1 MHTELQS
8 QLLFN
13 VLLEGLKN
21 AFNQELSNQ
30 SRIIQGLEKS
40 NELPCDTF
48 LETVKDVLKKSTINC
63 DEEFFKQIYLN
74 AFRAGPIVI
83 ARNHLALSGKISQEE
98 SGVLNPTEINLWI
111 DLDNL
116 SAKVNTK
123 LQTNNMVHKLENRV
137 TSNDYGAGPLSEYKS
152 YLHTSTINSIKN
164 PSERRAHYFI
174 LSLFTGM
181 SSVYALTIA
190 ALAIT
195 NILSLGTVS
204 IAAAV
209 VIGIVAAPVSYYFFQ
224 NKEGG
229 YTKPSESPL
238 AEESISTLEELFQK
252 AFSIEQQGTSH
263 ANDSSANHLEF

>member
-8 QLLFN
+8 QVLFN
-13 VLLEGLKN
+13 ALLAGLKV

-30 SRIIQGLEKS
+30 YSTIQGFKKPNQS
-40 NELPCDTF
+40 SYDIF
-48 LETVKDVLKKSTINC
+48 LETVKGVLNNSTINC
-63 DEEFFKQIYLN
+63 DEEFLKQVYLN

-83 ARNHLALSGKISQEE
+83 ARNHLALSGKISQGE
-98 SGVLNPTEINLWI
+98 SGVLNLTAINLWI

-137 TSNDYGAGPLSEYKS
+137 TSNDYSAGSLSEYKS

-164 PSERRAHYFI
+164 PSERRVLYFI

-181 SSVYALTIA
+181 SSVYALAIA

-224 NKEGG
+224 NQNGG

-238 AEESISTLEELFQK
+238 AEPTLTLEDHFDK
-252 AFSIEQQGTSH
+252 AFSIEQKDISH
-263 ANDSSANHLEF
+263 ANDISGNSLEF